1 MGCQTSVDQVR
12 YVVSC
17 LLGDAKVD
25 LGIIATRSEAAW
37 WQTTFDR
44 IRQYPFAARVAM
56 RRRASLVCSCS
67 QDPLRQLVSR
77 LCRSRAVLDRRNART
92 RPESGRRV
100 SFQALCKW
108 GDSASLALRRW
119 ACLESAT

>member
-1 MGCQTSVDQVR
+1 MGRQTSDDQVR

-17 LLGDAKVD
+17 LRGDAKVD
-25 LGIIATRSEAAW
+25 LAIIAAGSEAAW
-37 WQTTFDR
+37 RQTAIDR
-44 IRQYPFAARVAM
+44 IRQYPFAARMGM
-56 RRRASLVCSCS
+56 RRRASLVCPRS
-67 QDPLRQLVSR
+67 QHALRQLVSR

-108 GDSASLALRRW
+108 RVSASLALRRW
-119 ACLESAT
+119 ACLEGAT